1 MLNTRILLMG
11 ASILSSAMI
20 VYAQKS
26 PVNFKLLERDKNVKT
41 RNVTTQEYFPA
52 ISYPPLNGSSFVM

>member
-1 MLNTRILLMG
+1 MG
-11 ASILSSAMI
+11 ASILSSAMG

-26 PVNFKLLERDKNVKT
+26 PSNFTSLEREKNVKP